1 MKSNRKIKVANNHT
15 EVERIWI
22 IGGLFSY
29 IYILSIMMIVKPE
42 ILWKIEHFLSVKNGE
57 PSDWYLA
64 FMRVGGTFLLIIT
77 IFCTI
82 FAVLSMVK

>member
-15 EVERIWI
+15 EGERIWI

>member
-1 MKSNRKIKVANNHT
+1 MDYLWLVF
-15 EVERIWI
+15 
-22 IGGLFSY
+22 L
-29 IYILSIMMIVKPE
+29 YILSIMMIIKPE

-64 FMRVGGTFLLIIT
+64 FMRTGGTFLLIT
-77 IFCTI
+77 AIFCTI